1 MSFGFSVGDVFVCS
15 KVAYSAYSALK
26 NAPEEF
32 AELSLEVLS
41 LTQTLRA
48 LAEEASS
55 ESSIILLASPQ
66 RQESLRVLLENCKKG
81 LTQLELLVVKSKSL
95 GANEKT
101 RFLEHVRFA
110 ARGKQGKIST
120 ATTVLLYAEHL
131 RAP

>member
-32 AELSLEVLS
+32 AELQLEVLS

-55 ESSIILLASPQ
+55 PTSIILLASPQ

-95 GANEKT
+95 GASEKT
-101 RFLEHVRFA
+101 KFLEHVRFA
-110 ARGKQGKIST
+110 ARGKQGKRVVI
-120 ATTVLLYAEHL
+120 
-131 RAP
+131 